1 VTAPVKLRVF
11 VSYTRADQEWA
22 EWVSQVIESAGHTVA
37 LQSWDIAAG
46 DNFVSWITEQLAKAD
61 CVLPIYSADYF
72 ESFWCTQ
79 EWTAALTRA
88 ASGDSALIAVRVAVC
103 DIPAILRP
111 LVYIDLVGKSRKLAT
126 KLVERGLGGG
136 TRARLARQGFPG
148 VADRATELT
157 RLRAR
162 WKRAAVLGTI
172 GGFLLADTVF
182 DVPDVPDGPDPDP
195 GDLDF

>member
-11 VSYTRADQEWA
+11 VSYTRADQSWA

-46 DNFVSWITEQLAKAD
+46 DNFVSWITDQLVKAD
-61 CVLPIYSADYF
+61 CVMPIYSAAYF
-72 ESFWCTQ
+72 DSFWCTQ
-79 EWTAALTRA
+79 EWTAALARV
-88 ASGDSALIAVRVAVC
+88 ASGDSALIAVRVAPC
-103 DIPAILRP
+103 EIPAILRP
-111 LVYIDLVGKSRKLAT
+111 LVYVDLVGKSRKLAT

-136 TRARLARQGFPG
+136 TRARLARRSFPG
-148 VADRATELT
+148 GTDRGGELG

-162 WKRAAVLGTI
+162 WKRAATLGTI

-182 DVPDVPDGPDPDP
+182 DVPDGPDTDP